1 MKIEPSSPPGRPNR
15 KLRAHLDVLRDL
27 HERGYSI
34 GAICSTFC
42 NSGIAVGWSTVQ
54 REVSKL
60 ARASKPVP
68 HVAPGAKR
76 PEVDPLLASKVN
88 SPPINAE
95 QAQVDTATTPK
106 LLGPDG
112 VDAFFKAQAAQD
124 PMLLRFAK
132 KNKPP

>member
-1 MKIEPSSPPGRPNR
+1 MKIEPSGPPGRPNR
-15 KLRAHLDVLRDL
+15 KLRAHVDVLRNL

-34 GAICSTFC
+34 SAICSAFC
-42 NSGIAVGWSTVQ
+42 DAGIAVGWSTVQ

-60 ARASKPVP
+60 AGASKPVP
-68 HVAPGAKR
+68 QVAQRAKGT
-76 PEVDPLLASKVN
+76 EVDH
-88 SPPINAE
+88 PPINAE